1 MVARD
6 PTLPLSAHKA
16 SPLLDVQGLS
26 VVYGGTDRQVRVVDD
41 VSIAVS
47 PGEALGVVGESGCG
61 KSQTM
66 LAILRLLPHGGRVG
80 SGRVL
85 FDGRDL
91 IELPDEDMRRMRGR
105 GIAYIAQDAL
115 SALNP
120 VMTIGRQMA
129 EPLVVEDGM
138 SEDAARR
145 RCAELLDLV
154 GIPGAAARLDS
165 FPHQLSGGM
174 RQRVLIAMAIS
185 CRPRVLIADEPTTA
199 LDVTLQAQI
208 LALIDRLRRELGM
221 ALVLVSHDLGLVAGI
236 TDQVAIMYAGRVVEV
251 AATPAVFAGPQHP
264 YTRALLAA
272 IPRLDAPVADR
283 LRPIPGLPPDPAHRP
298 AGCAFQPR
306 CGLAELRCAD
316 DRPDL
321 EARHDDSDHR
331 VSCWIAST
339 RSAAA
344 PVRPGVEPAAGSSPV
359 VESDGISVRDLKVH
373 FPIRRG
379 VLRRVSGMVH
389 AVDGVSFS
397 VGQGMTVGLVGE
409 SGSGKTTT
417 GRALL
422 GLVPPS
428 GGAISHF
435 GRDLEELRRDGRTL
449 PRLGQM
455 VFQDP
460 YASLNP
466 RMTVGATLAEV
477 LAVHRIVSEDG
488 IDQRVHALLDSVGLR
503 PGAARLH
510 PHELSGGQRQ
520 RIAIARALAIEP
532 KFIVCDEVVS
542 ALDVSIQGQII
553 NLLQE
558 LQRARGL
565 TYLFISHDL
574 SVVRH
579 ISHRIVVMY
588 GGKIMETAPRDRLF
602 RTPHHPYTH
611 ALLSAVSIPDPRIE
625 RRRRRLTP
633 RTDPPDPA
641 QPPVGCRFQRSCR
654 FAAAPC
660 REREPVLSAVADGHA
675 VACHFWDSD
684 EVRTSLSE
692 ATFGVAA
699 A

>member
-1 MVARD
+1 MARSD
-6 PTLPLSAHKA
+6 PTP
-16 SPLLDVQGLS
+16 PLLDVQGLS
-26 VVYGGTDRQVRVVDD
+26 VVYGAPGREIRVVDE
-41 VSIAVS
+41 VSFTVGA
-47 PGEALGVVGESGCG
+47 GQALAVVGESGCG

-66 LAILRLLPHGGRVG
+66 LAVLRLLPQGGRIG
-80 SGRVL
+80 SGRVRL
-85 FDGRDL
+85 DGR
-91 IELPDEDMRRMRGR
+91 ELTGLPEDEMRHVRGR

-120 VMTIGRQMA
+120 VMTIGGQMA
-129 EPLVVEDGM
+129 EPLIVDDGM
-138 SEDAARR
+138 SEEAAHR
-145 RCAELLDLV
+145 RCVELLDMV
-154 GIPGAAARLDS
+154 GIPGAAERLDS
-165 FPHQLSGGM
+165 YPHQLSGGM

-185 CRPRVLIADEPTTA
+185 CRPRVLVADEPTTA

-208 LALIDRLRRELGM
+208 LALIDGLRRELGM

-236 TDQVAIMYAGRVVEV
+236 TDDVAIMYAGRVVEA
-251 AATPAVFAGPQHP
+251 AATATVFSRPQHP

-272 IPRLDAPVADR
+272 IPRLDVPVTER

-298 AGCAFQPR
+298 PGCSFQPR
-306 CGLAELRCAD
+306 CELAEPRCAVESPGLVARRD
-316 DRPDL
+316 D
-321 EARHDDSDHR
+321 AVHV
-331 VSCWIAST
+331 VSCWVAPTLRDASPT
-339 RSAAA
+339 R
-344 PVRPGVEPAAGSSPV
+344 RIVEPMAGKTGASDAAV
-359 VESDGISVRDLKVH
+359 AGIAVRDLKVH

-379 VLRRVSGMVH
+379 VFRRLAGVVR

-397 VGQGMTVGLVGE
+397 VESGRTVGLVGE
-409 SGSGKTTT
+409 SGSGKSTT

-422 GLVPPS
+422 GLAPLA
-428 GGAISHF
+428 GGTVSHF
-435 GRDLEELRRDGRTL
+435 GRDLREFGRDARAL

-466 RMTVGATLAEV
+466 RMTVGAALAEV
-477 LAVHRIVSEDG
+477 LAVHDIVPHEG
-488 IDQRVHALLDSVGLR
+488 IDRRIRDLLDSVGLR
-503 PGAARLH
+503 AAMASLH

-532 KFIVCDEVVS
+532 KLIVCDEVVS

-579 ISHRIVVMY
+579 ISHGIVVMY
-588 GGKIMETAPRDRLF
+588 GGKVMETASRERLF
-602 RTPHHPYTH
+602 REPHHPYTH
-611 ALLSAVSIPDPRIE
+611 ALLSAVSIPDPQIE
-625 RRRRRLTP
+625 RRRRRAV
-633 RTDPPDPA
+633 RRADPPDPSR
-641 QPPVGCRFQRSCR
+641 PPVGCRFQASCR

-660 REREPVLSAVADGHA
+660 REQEPMLSPVADGHE
-675 VACHFWDSD
+675 VACHFWDAD